1 MKGKN
6 ALRREAV
13 VLSLMTL
20 ITALFIVF
28 YTYILKY
35 INNLSVK
42 KCECSENWKRDF
54 IKYFSMTSIGV
65 LSVSLVLI
73 FINRLASLPRALI
86 TLSNVLRG
94 VYFVAFIVF
103 LGVLFSYTRNLSNCE
118 TGCKCSED
126 KMRNIM
132 QYFSAIVGGWIL
144 FALIHILILMIMI
157 GGAYGQSAS
166 SSLSDFGALIF
177 NF

>member
-1 MKGKN
+1 MKKGSN
-6 ALRREAV
+6 V
-13 VLSLMTL
+13 ILSLMTL
-20 ITALFIVF
+20 IAALFIVF

-35 INNLSVK
+35 INDLNVQ

-54 IKYFSMTSIGV
+54 IKYFSMAAIGV
-65 LSVSLVLI
+65 IVLLLVLL
-73 FINRLASLPRALI
+73 FINRLATLPRALI

-94 VYFVAFIVF
+94 VYVIAFIVF

-126 KMRNIM
+126 KMRTIM
-132 QYFSAIVGGWIL
+132 QYFSAIMGGWIL
-144 FALIHILILMIMI
+144 FAITLILIFIAI
-157 GGAYGQSAS
+157 AADYGQSATS
-166 SSLSDFGALIF
+166 VIF